1 MRRIKWQTLRLMA
14 AALMAALLLCIS
26 IPTVL
31 GTEGDLPSAPA
42 RSQTVRVWLSR
53 LKIQDRMDVT
63 LSSPYSVL
71 TASGGQLYFPAGS
84 QLAVLLR
91 EGQLYLYYAN
101 MSLLAGESVE
111 LLRAAEGTDGET
123 GFRLTNYPALYQ
135 GDLRLDVADGVIRPI
150 LSLHVEDYLLGVVP
164 YEMGDGF
171 PLEAL
176 KAQAVAARTYAL
188 RKQNSQQDYDLVD
201 TTNDQVFKGY
211 QSGSPLTEQA
221 VQETRGVCGFYQGQ
235 LAQCYYSA
243 SNGGQMEL
251 PITVWPEG
259 DNLPYYAFGSDPYDL
274 ENPASLVQRFEVMKV
289 YISPAPYALRSLL
302 AQQLSEQLI
311 SRGFDPSPES
321 VQVDSVT
328 ALTVDTPDREG
339 SLRMTRMKL
348 TVQISGRTK
357 QKIVPA
363 ADTDGEEVSL
373 NWETQTET
381 PSPTVT
387 PQPESQTVYGPF
399 TAIEE
404 PFQLELSIFPDLE
417 DALGLNISG
426 NYENEI
432 WSVSEKDDRYIV
444 EARRYGH
451 GAGMSQRGAQWMAG
465 VYGKT
470 YQEILAFYYPGMTL
484 LRYPETPV
492 KYAPVEDS
500 LIQSPGPA
508 PTVTPRPTLMPVTLT
523 PADGQWLATVTEIAI
538 DSSLNLREQP
548 SLNSAIL
555 TRLYHGQQLLVEER
569 CPEDG
574 WVKVRTDTA
583 EGYVME
589 KYLTADPS

>member
-1 MRRIKWQTLRLMA
+1 MRGMTRHTLRRMA
-14 AALMAALLLCIS
+14 AALLAALLLCIS
-26 IPTVL
+26 MPTVL
-31 GTEGDLPSAPA
+31 GAEGDLPSAPA

-91 EGQLYLYYAN
+91 EGQMVLYYAN

-111 LLRAAEGTDGET
+111 LLRAAEGEAGET

-221 VQETRGVCGFYQGQ
+221 VAETRGVCGFYQGQ

-259 DNLPYYAFGSDPYDL
+259 SNLPYYAFGSDPYDL
-274 ENPASLVQRFEVMKV
+274 QNPASLVQRFEVMKA
-289 YISPAPYALRSLL
+289 YTSPAPYALRNLL
-302 AQQLSEQLI
+302 AQQLSDQLTAL
-311 SRGFDPSPES
+311 GFDPSPES

-357 QKIVPA
+357 REILPA

-373 NWETQTET
+373 NWEAQTAT
-381 PSPTVT
+381 PSPTAT
-387 PQPESQTVYGPF
+387 PQPEPQTVYGPF
-399 TAIEE
+399 TPIEE
-404 PFQLELSIFPDLE
+404 PFQLELAIFPDLE

-432 WSVSEKDDRYIV
+432 WSVSEKDDRYVI

-470 YQEILAFYYPGMTL
+470 YQEILSFYYPGMEL

-492 KYAPVEDS
+492 KFAPVESS
-500 LIQSPGPA
+500 LSQSPGPA
-508 PTVTPRPTLMPVTLT
+508 PTVTPRPTLMPLTLT
-523 PADGQWLATVTEIAI
+523 PSEGQWLAAVTEIAA

-555 TRLYHGQQLLVEER
+555 TRLYWGQQLLVEER

-574 WVKVRTDTA
+574 WVKVRTDAA

-589 KYLTADPS
+589 KYLTTVQP